1 MEDIL
6 EIALLF
12 AVISLCVGYIALFI
26 ANDVEKQV
34 NKKSQ
39 KKSSKVIIED
49 YESNKYVTIDVL
61 QEDFMAVDRKSRIV
75 IELFT
80 SIAPKTVENFY
91 QLCKEMFY

>member
-34 NKKSQ
+34 NKKTP
-39 KKSSKVIIED
+39 KKSSKLIIED
-49 YESNKYVTIDVL
+49 YESNKYVTIDIL

-80 SIAPKTVENFY
+80 SKDVR
-91 QLCKEMFY
+91 